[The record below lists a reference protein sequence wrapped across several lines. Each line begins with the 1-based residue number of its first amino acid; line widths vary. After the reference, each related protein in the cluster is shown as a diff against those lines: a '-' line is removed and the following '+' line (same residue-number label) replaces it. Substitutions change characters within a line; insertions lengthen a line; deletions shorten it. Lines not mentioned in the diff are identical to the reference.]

1 MIDVFAKICYALRE
15 VMTMAKDAMT
25 TCTVRIKSEDYAVFS
40 AICALRNSAV
50 TDVLRNYVYEYI
62 DANKSILTD
71 ATERL
76 NSLASEA
83 KK

>member
-1 MIDVFAKICYALRE
+1 
-15 VMTMAKDAMT
+15 MAKEVMT

-40 AICALRNSAV
+40 AICALKNTAV

-62 DANKSILTD
+62 AANKSILTD

-76 NSLASEA
+76 NNLTAEA
-83 KK
+83 KN